1 MPINVI
7 KLLIKYI
14 TILDT
19 IRKLCE
25 DGLPV
30 DQYFDLCAN
39 YILEYELI
47 RKSGIMTEGTI
58 DENQKNTINNIN
70 TNEINDNNKMI
81 HIEDNGKKNISIEDK
96 LKLGLEV
103 KNESIKNI

>member
-1 MPINVI
+1 
-7 KLLIKYI
+7 
-14 TILDT
+14 
-19 IRKLCE
+19 
-25 DGLPV
+25 
-30 DQYFDLCAN
+30 
-39 YILEYELI
+39 
-47 RKSGIMTEGTI
+47 MTEGTI